1 MSQLREYIE
10 THPSEAQRLVGLDY
24 DKLMSLISQAEQR
37 HQEKR
42 LAVEEKKTRLIKAG
56 GGRQALVKSDRPD
69 SPNLSIP
76 TSPADMTNVRSPVW
90 GERISGQLY
99 LSLLARYIKR
109 AAASVSSRTSKKKR
123 KRLGMD

>member
-1 MSQLREYIE
+1 MSHLREYIE
-10 THPSEAQRLVGLDY
+10 THPSEAQRLVGLD
-24 DKLMSLISQAEQR
+24 DDQLMSLISQAEQR

-56 GGRQALVKSDRPD
+56 GGRQAKLSLTEQILLTLVY
-69 SPNLSIP
+69 LHHLP
-76 TSPADMTNVRSPVW
+76 TFQMLGVQER

-99 LSLLARYIKR
+99 LSLLARYIER
-109 AAASVSSRTSKKKR
+109 DAASIFSRRSQKKR